1 MTAAEM
7 DDVAIDDGGRN
18 EVRMPET
25 ALVIGGSRGIG
36 KAAVLQLAAAG
47 TRVAI
52 GYTAN
57 DEAAKAT
64 AAEAAALGPEPVL
77 VRGDLGADPV
87 GLVEGALGSLG
98 RIGAIITTAV
108 PIIAG
113 RTLGVSRDDY
123 VRAFDVQV
131 WGLWEAV
138 RVALPSLEDAR
149 GSVVAVSS
157 LGATS
162 YARYYGALGPA
173 KAAMEA
179 LVRYY
184 AAELGP
190 RQVRIN
196 AVSPCLVDNPGH
208 GAEAE
213 IAGIQDVIK
222 AVAAKTPMRR
232 LATPAEIASV
242 AVALTSEAFGFV
254 TGQVIA
260 VDGGYSLLA

>member
-1 MTAAEM
+1 MSTL
-7 DDVAIDDGGRN
+7 
-18 EVRMPET
+18 PKT

-36 KAAVLQLAAAG
+36 RAAVLEYAAGG

-52 GYTAN
+52 GYTSN
-57 DEAAKAT
+57 DEAAKQT
-64 AAEAAALGPEPVL
+64 AAAAAEVGPEPVL
-77 VRGDLGADPV
+77 VKGDLGADPA
-87 GLVEGALGSLG
+87 GLVNAALDSLG
-98 RIGAIITTAV
+98 GIGAIITTAV
-108 PIIAG
+108 PIITG
-113 RTLGVSRDDY
+113 RTLGVTRDDY
-123 VRAFDVQV
+123 ERAFDVQV

-138 RVALPSLEDAR
+138 RTALPSLQETN
-149 GSVVAVSS
+149 GSVVAVTS
-157 LGATS
+157 LGANT

-179 LVRYY
+179 LIRYY

-190 RQVRIN
+190 RGVRAN

-213 IAGIQDVIK
+213 IAGIQEVTR
-222 AVAAKTPMRR
+222 AVAQKTPLRR
-232 LATPAEIASV
+232 LALPEEIASV
-242 AVALTSEAFGFV
+242 AVALTSTAFGFV